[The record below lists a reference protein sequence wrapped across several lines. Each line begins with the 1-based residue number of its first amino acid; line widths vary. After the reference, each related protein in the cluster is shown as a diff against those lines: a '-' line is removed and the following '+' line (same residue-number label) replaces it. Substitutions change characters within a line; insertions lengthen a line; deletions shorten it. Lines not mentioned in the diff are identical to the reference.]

1 MLDIN
6 HDGKV
11 NADEMKSMLQKIGIS
26 VCDQTVNQLLSDASK
41 NGMIFILY
49 EKTFHFWFEISFN
62 SSINEKNSFHFC
74 ELKELEINW

>member
-49 EKTFHFWFEISFN
+49 EKKFHF
-62 SSINEKNSFHFC
+62 
-74 ELKELEINW
+74 

>member
-26 VCDQTVNQLLSDASK
+26 VCDQTVNQLISYASK
-41 NGMIFILY
+41 NGMIFISY
-49 EKTFHFWFEISFN
+49 ENNHFISY
-62 SSINEKNSFHFC
+62 
-74 ELKELEINW
+74 LK